1 MINLFS
7 IFISSSE
14 TNEKNLI
21 IENKTNVLLEE
32 LNLSVRAYNCLKTA
46 QVHSLEDLMQYSI
59 KDLEK
64 IKSFG
69 QKSMV
74 EVVNNLKNN
83 YGIILKN

>member
-1 MINLFS
+1 M
-7 IFISSSE
+7 
-14 TNEKNLI
+14 K
-21 IENKTNVLLEE
+21 
-32 LNLSVRAYNCLKTA
+32 Y
-46 QVHSLEDLMQYSI
+46 SL

-74 EVVNNLKNN
+74 EVTNTLKNN